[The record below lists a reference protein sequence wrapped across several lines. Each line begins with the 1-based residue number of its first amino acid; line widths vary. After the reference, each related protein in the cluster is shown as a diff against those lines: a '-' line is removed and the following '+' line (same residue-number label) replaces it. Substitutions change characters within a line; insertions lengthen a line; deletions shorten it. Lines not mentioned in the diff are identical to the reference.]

1 MKKIFY
7 LILFIFNITNA
18 SSIESKIIY
27 VIENE
32 IITNIDIKNE
42 FKYISAL
49 NSQLKNLPKEKIFN
63 IARESII
70 REKIKKVEILKNF
83 KNLDVNEEY
92 LDLLIKNIYNNLKI
106 NSHEEFKNYLKN
118 YNLQIRDIEEKIKIE
133 ALWNELIIKKYNSKI
148 NINIEQIKRDIKN
161 TKSLI
166 NKNYLL
172 SEIVFEIKDT
182 KKLNEKY
189 ILIKKSTEDI
199 GFKNTASIY
208 SISDTAK
215 IGGNIGWINERSLSK
230 VIYENISQL
239 KKGEISKPLI
249 IPGGVL
255 ILKINDIKNETMK
268 LDPEKELERI
278 VSFKKNKQLNQYS
291 KIYFNKIKK
300 NQGFSE

>member
-133 ALWNELIIKKYNSKI
+133 ALWNELIVKKYNSKI

-208 SISDTAK
+208 SISDTSK
-215 IGGNIGWINERSLSK
+215 IGGNLGWINERSLSK
-230 VIYENISQL
+230 VIYENIFQL

-249 IPGGVL
+249 IPGGIL

-278 VSFKKNKQLNQYS
+278 VNFKKNKQLNQYS
-291 KIYFNKIKK
+291 KIYFNKVKK
-300 NQGFSE
+300 NQGLSE

>member
-27 VIENE
+27 IIENE

-118 YNLQIRDIEEKIKIE
+118 YNLEIRDIEEKVKIE
-133 ALWNELIIKKYNSKI
+133 ALWNELIVKKYNSKI

-208 SISDTAK
+208 SISDTSK

-230 VIYENISQL
+230 AIYENIYQL

-249 IPGGVL
+249 IPGGIL

-278 VSFKKNKQLNQYS
+278 VNFKKNKQLNQYS
-291 KIYFNKIKK
+291 KIYFNKVKK
-300 NQGFSE
+300 NQGLSE

>member
-118 YNLQIRDIEEKIKIE
+118 YNLEIRDIEEKVKIE

-208 SISDTAK
+208 SISDTSK
-215 IGGNIGWINERSLSK
+215 IGGNLGWINERSLSK
-230 VIYENISQL
+230 VIYENIFQL

-249 IPGGVL
+249 IPGGIL

-278 VSFKKNKQLNQYS
+278 VSFKKNRQLNQYS

>member
-70 REKIKKVEILKNF
+70 REKIKKIEILKNF

-118 YNLQIRDIEEKIKIE
+118 YNLEIRDIGEKVKIE
-133 ALWNELIIKKYNSKI
+133 ALWNELIVKKYNSKI

-208 SISDTAK
+208 SISDTSK

-230 VIYENISQL
+230 VIYENIYQL

-249 IPGGVL
+249 IPGGIL

-278 VSFKKNKQLNQYS
+278 VSFKKNRQLNQYS
-291 KIYFNKIKK
+291 KIYFNKVKK
-300 NQGFSE
+300 NQELSE

>member
-118 YNLQIRDIEEKIKIE
+118 YNLEIRDIEEKVKIE
-133 ALWNELIIKKYNSKI
+133 ALWNELIVKKYNSKI

-208 SISDTAK
+208 SISDTSK
-215 IGGNIGWINERSLSK
+215 IGGNLGWINERSLSK
-230 VIYENISQL
+230 VIYEKIFQL

-249 IPGGVL
+249 IPGGIL

-278 VSFKKNKQLNQYS
+278 VSFKKNRQLNQYS

>member
-32 IITNIDIKNE
+32 IITNVDIKNE

-208 SISDTAK
+208 SISDTSK

-230 VIYENISQL
+230 VIYENIYQL

-249 IPGGVL
+249 IPGGIL

-278 VSFKKNKQLNQYS
+278 VNFKKNKQLNQYS
-291 KIYFNKIKK
+291 KIYFNKVKK
-300 NQGFSE
+300 NQGLSE

>member
-7 LILFIFNITNA
+7 IIIFILNFNNLLA
-18 SSIESKIIY
+18 VESKIIY
-27 VIENE
+27 KVQNE

-42 FKYISAL
+42 YNYLLAL
-49 NSQLKNLPKEKIFN
+49 NNKLKNLEKEKIFN

-118 YNLQIRDIEEKIKIE
+118 YNLEIRDIGEKVKIE
-133 ALWNELIIKKYNSKI
+133 ALWNELIVKKYNSKI

-208 SISDTAK
+208 SISDTSK

-230 VIYENISQL
+230 AIYENIYQL

-291 KIYFNKIKK
+291 KIYFNKVKK
-300 NQGFSE
+300 NQGLSE

>member
-42 FKYISAL
+42 FKYISIL

-106 NSHEEFKNYLKN
+106 NSHEEFKDYLKN
-118 YNLQIRDIEEKIKIE
+118 YNLEIRDIEEKIKIE
-133 ALWNELIIKKYNSKI
+133 ALWNDLIVKKYNSKI
-148 NINIEQIKRDIKN
+148 NIDIEQIKRDIKN

-249 IPGGVL
+249 IPGGIL
-255 ILKINDIKNETMK
+255 ILKIDDIKNETIK

-278 VSFKKNKQLNQYS
+278 VNFKKNKQLNQYS
-291 KIYFNKIKK
+291 KIYFNKVKK
-300 NQGFSE
+300 NQELSE

>member
-118 YNLQIRDIEEKIKIE
+118 YNLEIRDIEEKIKIE
-133 ALWNELIIKKYNSKI
+133 ALWNELIVKKYNSKI

-208 SISDTAK
+208 SISDTSK
-215 IGGNIGWINERSLSK
+215 IGGNLGWINERSLSK
-230 VIYENISQL
+230 VIYENIYQL

-278 VSFKKNKQLNQYS
+278 VSFKKNRQLNQYS

>member
-118 YNLQIRDIEEKIKIE
+118 YNLEIRDIEEKIKIE
-133 ALWNELIIKKYNSKI
+133 ALWNDLIVKKYNSKI

-161 TKSLI
+161 TKSLT

-182 KKLNEKY
+182 KELNEKY
-189 ILIKKSTEDI
+189 ILIKKSAEDI

-208 SISDTAK
+208 SISDTSK
-215 IGGNIGWINERSLSK
+215 IGGSIGWINERSLSK

-249 IPGGVL
+249 IPGGIL

-291 KIYFNKIKK
+291 KIYFNKVKK
-300 NQGFSE
+300 NQGLSE

>member
-70 REKIKKVEILKNF
+70 REKIKKIEILKNF
-83 KNLDVNEEY
+83 KNLDVNEKY

-118 YNLQIRDIEEKIKIE
+118 YNLEIRDIEEKVKIE
-133 ALWNELIIKKYNSKI
+133 ALWNELIVKKYNSKI

-208 SISDTAK
+208 SISDTSK
-215 IGGNIGWINERSLSK
+215 IGGSIGWINERSLSK
-230 VIYENISQL
+230 VVYENISQL

-249 IPGGVL
+249 IPGGIL
-255 ILKINDIKNETMK
+255 ILKIDDIKNETIK

-278 VSFKKNKQLNQYS
+278 VNFKKNKQLNQYS
-291 KIYFNKIKK
+291 KIYFNKVKK
-300 NQGFSE
+300 NQGLSE

>member
-70 REKIKKVEILKNF
+70 REKIKKIEILKNF
-83 KNLDVNEEY
+83 KNLDVNEKY

-118 YNLQIRDIEEKIKIE
+118 YNLEIRDIEEKVKIE
-133 ALWNELIIKKYNSKI
+133 ALWNELIIKKYNSRI

-208 SISDTAK
+208 SISDTSK
-215 IGGNIGWINERSLSK
+215 IGGNLGWINERSLSK
-230 VIYENISQL
+230 VIYENIFQL

-249 IPGGVL
+249 IPGGIL

-291 KIYFNKIKK
+291 KIYFNKVKK
-300 NQGFSE
+300 NQGLSE

>member
-27 VIENE
+27 IIENE

-118 YNLQIRDIEEKIKIE
+118 YNLEIRDIEEKVKIE
-133 ALWNELIIKKYNSKI
+133 ALWNELIVKKYNSKI

-208 SISDTAK
+208 SISDTSK
-215 IGGNIGWINERSLSK
+215 IGGNLGWINERSLSK

-249 IPGGVL
+249 IPGGIL

-278 VSFKKNKQLNQYS
+278 VSFKKNRQLNQYS

>member
-7 LILFIFNITNA
+7 LIIFIFNCTIA
-18 SSIESKIIY
+18 LSIESKIIY

-42 FKYISAL
+42 FRYISAL
-49 NSQLKNLPKEKIFN
+49 NNQLKNLPKEKIFN

-83 KNLDVNEEY
+83 KNLDTNQEY

-106 NSHEEFKNYLKN
+106 NSFDEFKNYLKK
-118 YNLQIRDIEEKIKIE
+118 YNLEIRDIEEKVKIE
-133 ALWNELIIKKYNSKI
+133 ALWNELIVKKYNSKI
-148 NINIEQIKRDIKN
+148 NINIEQIKKDIKN
-161 TKSLI
+161 TKSLT

-172 SEIVFEIKDT
+172 SEIVFEIKD
-182 KKLNEKY
+182 KKELNEKY
-189 ILIKKSTEDI
+189 ILIKKSAEDI

-208 SISDTAK
+208 SVSDTSK
-215 IGGNIGWINERSLSK
+215 IGGSIGWVNERSLSK
-230 VIYENISQL
+230 SIYENISLL
-239 KKGEISKPLI
+239 KIGEISQPLI

-255 ILKINDIKNETMK
+255 ILKINDIKNETIK
-268 LDPEKELERI
+268 LNPEMELKRI
-278 VSFKKNKQLNQYS
+278 VNFKKNKQLNQYS

-300 NQGFSE
+300 NHELNE

>member
-70 REKIKKVEILKNF
+70 REKIKKIEILKNF
-83 KNLDVNEEY
+83 KNLDVNKKY

-118 YNLQIRDIEEKIKIE
+118 YNLEIRDIEEKVKIE
-133 ALWNELIIKKYNSKI
+133 ALWNELIVKKYNSKI

-208 SISDTAK
+208 SISDTSK
-215 IGGNIGWINERSLSK
+215 IGGNLGWINERSLSK
-230 VIYENISQL
+230 VIYENIFQL

-249 IPGGVL
+249 IPGGIL

-278 VSFKKNKQLNQYS
+278 VSFKKNRQLNQYS

>member
-70 REKIKKVEILKNF
+70 REKIKKVEVLKNF

-118 YNLQIRDIEEKIKIE
+118 YNLEIRDIEEKVKIE
-133 ALWNELIIKKYNSKI
+133 ALWNELIVKKYNSKI

-189 ILIKKSTEDI
+189 ILIKKSIEDI

-208 SISDTAK
+208 SISDTSK
-215 IGGNIGWINERSLSK
+215 IGGNLGWINERSLSK
-230 VIYENISQL
+230 VIYEKIFQL

-249 IPGGVL
+249 IPGGIL

-278 VSFKKNKQLNQYS
+278 VSFKKNRQLNQYS

>member
-42 FKYISAL
+42 LKYISAL

-118 YNLQIRDIEEKIKIE
+118 YNLEIRDIEEKIKIE
-133 ALWNELIIKKYNSKI
+133 ALWNELIVKKYNSKI

-215 IGGNIGWINERSLSK
+215 IGGNIG
-230 VIYENISQL
+230 
-239 KKGEISKPLI
+239 KP
-249 IPGGVL
+249 
-255 ILKINDIKNETMK
+255 IL
-268 LDPEKELERI
+268 ELH
-278 VSFKKNKQLNQYS
+278 
-291 KIYFNKIKK
+291 
-300 NQGFSE
+300 

>member
-63 IARESII
+63 IARESIL

-118 YNLQIRDIEEKIKIE
+118 YNLEIRDIEEKIKIE
-133 ALWNELIIKKYNSKI
+133 ALWNELIVKKYNSKI

-230 VIYENISQL
+230 AIYENIYQL

-249 IPGGVL
+249 IPGGIL
-255 ILKINDIKNETMK
+255 ILKINDIKKETMK
-268 LDPEKELERI
+268 LDPEKELERM

-291 KIYFNKIKK
+291 KIYFNKVKK
-300 NQGFSE
+300 NQGLSE

>member
-42 FKYISAL
+42 FKYISIL

-118 YNLQIRDIEEKIKIE
+118 YNLEIRDIEEKIKIE
-133 ALWNELIIKKYNSKI
+133 ALWNDLIVKKYNSKI

-208 SISDTAK
+208 SISDTSK

-230 VIYENISQL
+230 VIYENIYQL

-249 IPGGVL
+249 IPGGIL

-278 VSFKKNKQLNQYS
+278 VSFKKNRQLNQYS
-291 KIYFNKIKK
+291 KIYFNKVKK
-300 NQGFSE
+300 NQELSE

>member
-1 MKKIFY
+1 MKKFFFI
-7 LILFIFNITNA
+7 ILFIFNITNA

-70 REKIKKVEILKNF
+70 REKIKKIEILKNF
-83 KNLDVNEEY
+83 KNLDVNKKY

-118 YNLQIRDIEEKIKIE
+118 YNLKIRDIEEKVKIE
-133 ALWNELIIKKYNSKI
+133 ALCNELIVKKYNSKI

-161 TKSLI
+161 TKSLT

-182 KKLNEKY
+182 KELNEKY
-189 ILIKKSTEDI
+189 ILIKKSAEDI
-199 GFKNTASIY
+199 GFENTASIY
-208 SISDTAK
+208 SISDTSK

-230 VIYENISQL
+230 VVYENISQL

-249 IPGGVL
+249 IPGGIL

-291 KIYFNKIKK
+291 KIYFNKVKK
-300 NQGFSE
+300 NQELSE

>member
-118 YNLQIRDIEEKIKIE
+118 YNLEIRDIEEKIKIE
-133 ALWNELIIKKYNSKI
+133 ALWNDLIVKKYNSKI

-189 ILIKKSTEDI
+189 ILIKKSIEDI

-208 SISDTAK
+208 SISDTSK
-215 IGGNIGWINERSLSK
+215 IGGNLDWINERSLSK
-230 VIYENISQL
+230 VIYEKIFQL

-249 IPGGVL
+249 IPGGIL
-255 ILKINDIKNETMK
+255 ILKITDIKNETMK

-278 VSFKKNKQLNQYS
+278 VSFKKNRQLNQYS

>member
-63 IARESII
+63 IARESIL

-118 YNLQIRDIEEKIKIE
+118 YNLEIRDIEEKIKIE
-133 ALWNELIIKKYNSKI
+133 ALWNELIVKKYNSKI

-249 IPGGVL
+249 IPGGIL

-268 LDPEKELERI
+268 LDPEKELERM

-291 KIYFNKIKK
+291 KIYFNKVKK
-300 NQGFSE
+300 NQGLSE

>member
-118 YNLQIRDIEEKIKIE
+118 YNLEIRDIEEKVKIE
-133 ALWNELIIKKYNSKI
+133 ALWNELIVKKYNSKI

-208 SISDTAK
+208 SISDTSK
-215 IGGNIGWINERSLSK
+215 IGGSIGWINERSLSK
-230 VIYENISQL
+230 VIYENIYQL

-249 IPGGVL
+249 IPGGIL

-278 VSFKKNKQLNQYS
+278 VSFKKNRQLNQYS

>member
-32 IITNIDIKNE
+32 IITNVDIKNE

-49 NSQLKNLPKEKIFN
+49 NSQLKDLPKEKIFN

-208 SISDTAK
+208 SISDTSK

-230 VIYENISQL
+230 AIYENIYQL

-278 VSFKKNKQLNQYS
+278 VNFKKNKQLNQYS
-291 KIYFNKIKK
+291 KIYFNKVKK
-300 NQGFSE
+300 NQGLSE

>member
-118 YNLQIRDIEEKIKIE
+118 YNLEIRDIEEKVKIE
-133 ALWNELIIKKYNSKI
+133 ALWNELIVKKYNSKI

-172 SEIVFEIKDT
+172 SEIIFEIKDT

-189 ILIKKSTEDI
+189 ILIKKSIEDI

-208 SISDTAK
+208 SISDTSK
-215 IGGNIGWINERSLSK
+215 IGGNLGWINERSLSK
-230 VIYENISQL
+230 VIYEKIFQL

-249 IPGGVL
+249 IPGGIL

-278 VSFKKNKQLNQYS
+278 VSFKKNRQLNQYS

>member
-70 REKIKKVEILKNF
+70 REKIKKVEVLKNF

-118 YNLQIRDIEEKIKIE
+118 YNLEIRDIEEKVKIE
-133 ALWNELIIKKYNSKI
+133 ALWNELIVKKYNSKI
-148 NINIEQIKRDIKN
+148 NINIEQIKKDIKN

-208 SISDTAK
+208 SISDTSK
-215 IGGNIGWINERSLSK
+215 IGGNLGWINERSLSK
-230 VIYENISQL
+230 VIYEKIFQL

-291 KIYFNKIKK
+291 KIYFNKVKK
-300 NQGFSE
+300 NQGLSE

>member
-32 IITNIDIKNE
+32 IITNVDIKNE

-118 YNLQIRDIEEKIKIE
+118 YNLEIRDIEEKIKIE

-208 SISDTAK
+208 SISDTSK

-230 VIYENISQL
+230 VIYENIYQL

-278 VSFKKNKQLNQYS
+278 VNFKKNKQLNQYS
-291 KIYFNKIKK
+291 KIYFNKVKK
-300 NQGFSE
+300 NQGLSE

>member
-118 YNLQIRDIEEKIKIE
+118 YNLEIRDIEEKIKIE

-148 NINIEQIKRDIKN
+148 NIDIEQIKRDIKN

-208 SISDTAK
+208 SISDTSK

-230 VIYENISQL
+230 AIYENIYQL

-278 VSFKKNKQLNQYS
+278 VSFKKNRQLNQYS
-291 KIYFNKIKK
+291 KIYFNKVKK
-300 NQGFSE
+300 NQGLSE

>member
-118 YNLQIRDIEEKIKIE
+118 YNLEIRDIEEKVKIE
-133 ALWNELIIKKYNSKI
+133 ALWNELIVKKYNSKI

-208 SISDTAK
+208 SISDTSK

-230 VIYENISQL
+230 VIYENIYQL

-249 IPGGVL
+249 IPGGIL

-278 VSFKKNKQLNQYS
+278 VSFKKNRQLNQYS